1 MKISIITPS
10 YFRAGMI
17 EQAIQSVLTQKFD
30 DFEHIVIDGDSTDGT
45 LEVLFKY
52 PHLITIVEPDQGLYD
67 AVNKG
72 LQIARGE
79 IIGLLNTDDY
89 YEQGI
94 FEEIAS
100 IFESDME
107 IDAVIGQADIFVSSV
122 TGETHFDRFPVVDE
136 ETFLDRLLESA
147 PVINAWFFRRR
158 VFDRAGNFD
167 LNFPIA
173 ADRDFLIRL
182 YLAGLKPLFVN
193 KVFYHYRMHSES
205 LTINSASPAKERFM
219 AENLQLAE
227 KYLDTVHSRRDFRS
241 HCMNWHDLTA
251 IELCIA
257 YIRQGKLRN
266 FLAVM
271 RSAIKYNPKWP
282 FIVASQSPVRIKNYL
297 KKKYATNR

>member
-17 EQAIQSVLTQKFD
+17 EQAIQSVLTQKYD
-30 DFEHIVIDGDSTDGT
+30 NFEHIVIDGASTDGT

-52 PHLITIVEPDQGLYD
+52 PHLITIVEPDQGLYN

-79 IIGLLNTDDY
+79 IIGLLNSDDY

-94 FEEIAS
+94 FEKVAS
-100 IFESDME
+100 IFKSDME
-107 IDAVIGQADIFVSSV
+107 IDAVIGQAGIFVPSIS
-122 TGETHFDRFPVVDE
+122 GETLLDQYPLINN

-158 VFDRAGNFD
+158 VFDRVGNFD

-182 YLAGLKPLFVN
+182 YLAGFKPLFVN

-205 LTINSASPAKERFM
+205 LTINSGSPAKERFL
-219 AENLQLAE
+219 AENLHLAE
-227 KYLDTVHSRRDFRS
+227 KYLDTVYSRRNFRS

-251 IELCIA
+251 IELLII
-257 YIRQGKLRN
+257 YVRQGKLSS
-266 FLAVM
+266 FLAVL
-271 RSAIKYNPKWP
+271 RSAIKFNPKWP
-282 FIVASQSPVRIKNYL
+282 FIVLSQSPMRIKNYL
-297 KKKYATNR
+297 KKKYVANR